1 MDKQFLEFWGNF
13 LLNAAKSK
21 QQVEDFNSWMKNS
34 FGGFGD
40 ITAMFKKAYGL
51 DAPEKTPEYADLW
64 KKSSEDFLKLFK
76 ESVGAMGMISKEE
89 HLSLIKKYE
98 MLKEKAETQE
108 ETIRHLRMLL
118 GEKDTEQKEITDK
131 FQELAKSQSEQ
142 FQELVK
148 NFSLFYKG
156 DFSKTE

>member
-1 MDKQFLEFWGNF
+1 MDKNFLEFWGNF

-34 FGGFGD
+34 LGGFGD
-40 ITAMFKKAYGL
+40 MTAMFKKAYGL
-51 DAPEKTPEYADLW
+51 DSIPEKTPEYTDLW
-64 KKSSEDFLKLFK
+64 KKSSEDFLKVFK
-76 ESVGAMGMISKEE
+76 ESVGAMGMISQEE
-89 HLSLIKKYE
+89 HLRLVKKYE

-131 FQELAKSQSEQ
+131 FQELAKSQGEQ
-142 FQELVK
+142 FQDLVK
-148 NFSLFYKG
+148 NFTQFG
-156 DFSKTE
+156 FSEKD

>member
-13 LLNAAKSK
+13 MLNAAKSK

-34 FGGFGD
+34 LGGFGD
-40 ITAMFKKAYGL
+40 LTAMFKEAYGL
-51 DAPEKTPEYADLW
+51 DSIPEKTPEYADLW
-64 KKSSEDFLKLFK
+64 KKSSEDFMKVFK
-76 ESVGAMGMISKEE
+76 ESVGTMGIVSKEE
-89 HLSLIKKYE
+89 HLSLVKKYE

-131 FQELAKSQSEQ
+131 FQELAKTQSEK

-148 NFSLFYKG
+148 NFIQFGFVKK
-156 DFSKTE
+156 D